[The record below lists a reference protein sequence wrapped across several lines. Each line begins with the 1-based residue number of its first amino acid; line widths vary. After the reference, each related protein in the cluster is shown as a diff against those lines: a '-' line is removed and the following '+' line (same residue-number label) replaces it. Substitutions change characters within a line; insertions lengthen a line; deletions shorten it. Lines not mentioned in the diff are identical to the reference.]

1 MHAIRPPTRGAKRS
15 RAARRNDYSPRWHGV
30 IDRSIGISRGMAV
43 KEFTMFVSRDVRNT
57 IAPFISRINET
68 GLSLSNLL
76 RERLQRLF
84 YRTARISLLIS
95 RSIGRS
101 NLSDLYRSTR
111 EKKERQFRG
120 RRRRRRRRRL
130 ETSRE
135 CDTRNHNGNYL
146 SPVRFRIG
154 REKIHSP
161 VLGTTFT
168 VLSVVIIRTA

>member
-1 MHAIRPPTRGAKRS
+1 
-15 RAARRNDYSPRWHGV
+15 
-30 IDRSIGISRGMAV
+30 MAV

-57 IAPFISRINET
+57 IAPFTSTINET

-84 YRTARISLLIS
+84 RRTARISLLIS

-111 EKKERQFRG
+111 EKRERQFG
-120 RRRRRRRRRL
+120 GRRRRRL

-146 SPVRFRIG
+146 SPVRFRIS
-154 REKIHSP
+154 REKIHGP
-161 VLGTTFT
+161 ILGTTFT

>member
-1 MHAIRPPTRGAKRS
+1 
-15 RAARRNDYSPRWHGV
+15 
-30 IDRSIGISRGMAV
+30 MAV

-57 IAPFISRINET
+57 IGPFISTINET
-68 GLSLSNLL
+68 ELSLSNLL

-84 YRTARISLLIS
+84 RRTARISLLIS

-101 NLSDLYRSTR
+101 NLSDLYAR
-111 EKKERQFRG
+111 KKERQFGG
-120 RRRRRRRRRL
+120 RRGRRRRL

-146 SPVRFRIG
+146 SPVRFRIS

-161 VLGTTFT
+161 ILGTMFT

>member
-1 MHAIRPPTRGAKRS
+1 
-15 RAARRNDYSPRWHGV
+15 
-30 IDRSIGISRGMAV
+30 MAV

-57 IAPFISRINET
+57 IGPFISTINET

-84 YRTARISLLIS
+84 RRTARISLLIS

-101 NLSDLYRSTR
+101 NLSDLYAR
-111 EKKERQFRG
+111 KKERQFG
-120 RRRRRRRRRL
+120 GRRRRRRRRL

-146 SPVRFRIG
+146 SPVRFRIS

-161 VLGTTFT
+161 ILGTMFT
-168 VLSVVIIRTA
+168 VLSVVITRTA

>member
-1 MHAIRPPTRGAKRS
+1 
-15 RAARRNDYSPRWHGV
+15 
-30 IDRSIGISRGMAV
+30 MAV

-57 IAPFISRINET
+57 IGPFISTINET
-68 GLSLSNLL
+68 ELSLSNLL

-84 YRTARISLLIS
+84 RRTARISLLIS

-101 NLSDLYRSTR
+101 NLSDLYAR
-111 EKKERQFRG
+111 KKERQFGGRRG
-120 RRRRRRRRRL
+120 RRGRRRRL

-146 SPVRFRIG
+146 SPVRFRIS

-161 VLGTTFT
+161 ILGTMFT

>member
-1 MHAIRPPTRGAKRS
+1 
-15 RAARRNDYSPRWHGV
+15 
-30 IDRSIGISRGMAV
+30 MAV

-57 IAPFISRINET
+57 IAPFTSTINET

-84 YRTARISLLIS
+84 RRTARISLLIS

-111 EKKERQFRG
+111 EKRERQFG
-120 RRRRRRRRRL
+120 GRRRRL

-146 SPVRFRIG
+146 SPVRFRIS
-154 REKIHSP
+154 REKIHGP
-161 VLGTTFT
+161 ILGTTFT

>member
-1 MHAIRPPTRGAKRS
+1 
-15 RAARRNDYSPRWHGV
+15 
-30 IDRSIGISRGMAV
+30 MAV

-57 IAPFISRINET
+57 IAPFTSTINET

-84 YRTARISLLIS
+84 RRTARISLLIS

-111 EKKERQFRG
+111 EKRERQFG
-120 RRRRRRRRRL
+120 GRRRRRRRRL

-146 SPVRFRIG
+146 SPVRFRIS
-154 REKIHSP
+154 REKIHGP
-161 VLGTTFT
+161 ILGTTFT

>member
-15 RAARRNDYSPRWHGV
+15 RAARRNDYSPRWRRV

-57 IAPFISRINET
+57 IVPFISTINET

-76 RERLQRLF
+76 RERLHRLF
-84 YRTARISLLIS
+84 RRTARISLLIS

-111 EKKERQFRG
+111 ESKERQF
-120 RRRRRRRRRL
+120 RRRRRRL

-135 CDTRNHNGNYL
+135 CDTRNYNGNYL
-146 SPVRFRIG
+146 SPVRFRIS

>member
-1 MHAIRPPTRGAKRS
+1 
-15 RAARRNDYSPRWHGV
+15 
-30 IDRSIGISRGMAV
+30 MAV

-57 IAPFISRINET
+57 IAPFTSTINET

-76 RERLQRLF
+76 RERLQRLSR
-84 YRTARISLLIS
+84 RTARISLLIS

-111 EKKERQFRG
+111 EKRERQFG
-120 RRRRRRRRRL
+120 GRRRRRL

-146 SPVRFRIG
+146 SPVRFRIS
-154 REKIHSP
+154 REKIHGP
-161 VLGTTFT
+161 ILGTTFT

>member
-1 MHAIRPPTRGAKRS
+1 
-15 RAARRNDYSPRWHGV
+15 
-30 IDRSIGISRGMAV
+30 MAV

-57 IAPFISRINET
+57 IAPFTSTINET

-84 YRTARISLLIS
+84 RRTARISLLIS

-111 EKKERQFRG
+111 EKRERQFG
-120 RRRRRRRRRL
+120 RRRRRL

-146 SPVRFRIG
+146 SPVRFRIS
-154 REKIHSP
+154 REKIHGP
-161 VLGTTFT
+161 ILGTTFT

>member
-1 MHAIRPPTRGAKRS
+1 
-15 RAARRNDYSPRWHGV
+15 
-30 IDRSIGISRGMAV
+30 MAV

-57 IAPFISRINET
+57 IAPFTSTINET

-84 YRTARISLLIS
+84 RRTARISLLIS
-95 RSIGRS
+95 RSTGRS

-111 EKKERQFRG
+111 EKRERQFG
-120 RRRRRRRRRL
+120 GRRRRRRRRL

-146 SPVRFRIG
+146 SPVRFRIS
-154 REKIHSP
+154 REKIHGP
-161 VLGTTFT
+161 ILGTTFT